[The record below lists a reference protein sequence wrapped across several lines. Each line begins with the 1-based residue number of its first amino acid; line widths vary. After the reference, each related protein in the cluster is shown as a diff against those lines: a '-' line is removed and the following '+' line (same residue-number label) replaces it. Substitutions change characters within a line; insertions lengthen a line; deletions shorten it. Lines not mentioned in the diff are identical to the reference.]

1 MVENMLK
8 TNLDFLIENEDFKTV
23 KEFYEMLSTNKK
35 EIINDLKWRISG
47 GKMKGEVIKNHD
59 EYIEQCKRLL
69 EELK

>member
-1 MVENMLK
+1 MLK

-35 EIINDLKWRISG
+35 EIVNDLIWRISG
-47 GKMKGEVIKNHD
+47 GTMKGEVIKNHD

-69 EELK
+69 EEID